1 MRLARTKTVTPNSH
15 DFPTRPYDLVKEGV
29 IAFVVV
35 SILAL
40 GLAAVFSSPDESA
53 ITLKVWATTTPND
66 VVATAVSELAGT
78 SGSATYG
85 PPYNNASEG
94 QSLGPLRFQKWAG
107 VHIPID
113 SANELVIVPLT
124 TVKDNP
130 TLSTALQT
138 WNDATAAQQI
148 AWATAYGDALAA
160 APDGDPAQVA
170 NGDYGPVPELG
181 SAFLTLA
188 QSGGLETILSGTFYG
203 GDTTKAMLLLADGT
217 YLEDL
222 AVARSLGG
230 DQWGMINEVGNY
242 PGQPWLAPV
251 SFWYQIE
258 PFKSSENADV
268 QIFVLVGVLGLMLM
282 LLPFIP
288 GLRAIPEKI
297 PVYKLVWRDYYRDY
311 PKGSTPKK

>member
-1 MRLARTKTVTPNSH
+1 MKPTRTKTATPDSH

-35 SILAL
+35 AILAL

-53 ITLKVWATTTPND
+53 ITLKGWATATPND

-85 PPYNNASEG
+85 PPYNSASEG
-94 QSLGPLRFQKWAG
+94 QSLGPLHLQRWGG
-107 VHIPID
+107 VRIPID
-113 SANELVIVPLT
+113 SANEFVILP
-124 TVKDNP
+124 
-130 TLSTALQT
+130 LSTVTGDPALATALGT
-138 WNDATAAQQI
+138 WNTASATQRTD
-148 AWATAYGDALAA
+148 WATSYSDALAT
-160 APDGDPAQVA
+160 APDGDPALTA
-170 NGDYGPVPELG
+170 IGNYGPVPELA

-188 QSGGLETILSGTFYG
+188 QSGGLENLLSGTFYG
-203 GDTTKAMLLLADGT
+203 GNTTRAMLLLADGT
-217 YLEDL
+217 YLEDQ
-222 AVARSLGG
+222 AVAQSLGG
-230 DQWGMINEVGNY
+230 DQWGMINAAGGL

-268 QIFVLVGVLGLMLM
+268 QIFVLVGLLGLIVI

-297 PVYKLVWRDYYRDY
+297 PVYKLVWRNYYRDY
-311 PKGSTPKK
+311 PKGATPKK

>member
-1 MRLARTKTVTPNSH
+1 MTLKRTKTVTPDSH

-35 SILAL
+35 AILAL

-53 ITLKVWATTTPND
+53 ITLKGWATVTPND

-78 SGSATYG
+78 SASATYG
-85 PPYNNASEG
+85 PPYNSAPEG
-94 QSLGPLRFQKWAG
+94 QALGPLRPQKWAG
-107 VHIPID
+107 VRIPID
-113 SANELVIVPLT
+113 SANVLVIVPLT
-124 TVKDNP
+124 TVKDDP
-130 TLSTALQT
+130 ALTAALHT
-138 WNDATAAQQI
+138 WNTAPAEQRI

-160 APDGDPAQVA
+160 APGGDPAQVA
-170 NGDYGPVPELG
+170 VGTYGPVPELG

-203 GDTTKAMLLLADGT
+203 GDTTRAMLLLGDGT
-217 YLEDL
+217 YLESL

-230 DQWGMINEVGNY
+230 DQWGMINEAGNY

-268 QIFVLVGVLGLMLM
+268 QIFALVGVLGLMLI

-297 PVYKLVWRDYYRDY
+297 PVYKLVWRDYYRNN
-311 PKGSTPKK
+311 PKGTTAKK